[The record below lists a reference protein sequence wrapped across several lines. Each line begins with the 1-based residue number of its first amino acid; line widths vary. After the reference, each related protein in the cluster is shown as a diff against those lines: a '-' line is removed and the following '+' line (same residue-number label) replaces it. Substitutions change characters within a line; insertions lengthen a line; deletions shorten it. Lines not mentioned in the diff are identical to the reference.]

1 MRIDERLA
9 ELGLTLPAAPVP
21 PAPAS
26 GSLPPD
32 WVRVVGHRVLVSGH
46 GPLLPD
52 GMPAGPFGRVP
63 DEVPLADAQESAR
76 LAALAVIGT
85 VRRAVGDL
93 DRIAAW
99 VTVSGFVFAEPGYR
113 HTTAVLNAFSAVV
126 HDVFGREVGAHARTA
141 IGAATLPLGVPVVV
155 AAELQLRD

>member
-1 MRIDERLA
+1 MRIEERLA
-9 ELGLTLPAAPVP
+9 ELGLTLPAAPAV
-21 PAPAS
+21 PAPSA

-32 WVRVVGHRVLVSGH
+32 WVRIVGRRVLVSGH

-63 DEVPLADAQESAR
+63 DHVPLEVAQESAR
-76 LAALAVIGT
+76 LAALAVVGT
-85 VRRAVGDL
+85 VQRAVGDL
-93 DRIAAW
+93 DRIEAW
-99 VTVSGFVFAEPGYR
+99 LTVSGFVFAEPGFR

-126 HDVFGREVGAHARTA
+126 HDVLGREVGAHARTA

-155 AAELQLRD
+155 AAELQLRN

>member
-1 MRIDERLA
+1 VHIEERIA
-9 ELGLTLPAAPVP
+9 ELGLTLPAAPAP
-21 PAPAS
+21 PTV
-26 GSLPPD
+26 GTLPPD
-32 WVRVVGHRVLVSGH
+32 WIRVLGRRVLVSGH

-63 DEVPLADAQESAR
+63 DQVPLEVAQESAR

-85 VRRAVGDL
+85 VRRAIGDL
-93 DRIAAW
+93 DRIASW

-155 AAELQLRD
+155 AAELALRD